1 MPEALV
7 EVIDS
12 YATTRVTNTL
22 ENPVKI
28 TLFEPFKIEILNE
41 SEIFF
46 FEKM

>member
-7 EVIDS
+7 EVIES

-28 TLFEPFKIEILNE
+28 LFEPFKIEILNE
-41 SEIFF
+41 SEMIFF
-46 FEKM
+46 